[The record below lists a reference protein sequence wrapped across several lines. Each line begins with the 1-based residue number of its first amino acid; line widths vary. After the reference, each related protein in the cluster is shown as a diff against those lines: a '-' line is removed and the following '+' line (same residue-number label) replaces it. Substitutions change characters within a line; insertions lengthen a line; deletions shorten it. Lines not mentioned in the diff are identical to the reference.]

1 MSGKT
6 KKAQVVIAA
15 IDKASQAQEFL
26 LLQTNERRGSFWQNV
41 TGKVEDK
48 ETYEEGALREA
59 IEETGLRIEGIQE
72 ILNLGLCYEFTDQHK
87 RKVVEET
94 FLIIM
99 DEKWEVK
106 IDPSEHRDFKWVPI
120 DEIFDGIVK
129 YSSNY
134 EVLSRANKL
143 MKLWGV

>member
-6 KKAQVVIAA
+6 KKAQVVVAA
-15 IDKASQAQEFL
+15 VDKASQTQEFL
-26 LLQTNERRGSFWQNV
+26 LLQTNERRGSFWQNI
-41 TGKVEDK
+41 TGKVEEN

-59 IEETGLRIEGIQE
+59 MEETGLLLEGIQE
-72 ILNLGLCYEFTDQHK
+72 ILSLGLCYEFTDQYK

-99 DEKWEVK
+99 DQKWDVK
-106 IDPSEHRDFKWVPI
+106 IDPNEHQSFKWTPV
-120 DEIFDGIVK
+120 DEVNEETVK
-129 YSSNY
+129 FTSNY
-134 EVLSRANKL
+134 EALIHARKL